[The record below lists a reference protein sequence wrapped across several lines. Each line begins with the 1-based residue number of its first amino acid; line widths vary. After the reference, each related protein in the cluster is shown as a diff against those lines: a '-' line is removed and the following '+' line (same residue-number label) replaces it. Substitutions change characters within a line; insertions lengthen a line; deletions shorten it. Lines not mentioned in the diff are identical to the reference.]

1 MSKPSCVVTYLTC
14 HFQTVIASRVGAD
27 NHAGSFH
34 LSRKKEANHT
44 QSLYF
49 KVKIIC

>member
-34 LSRKKEANHT
+34 LSRKKEAPN
-44 QSLYF
+44 LYF